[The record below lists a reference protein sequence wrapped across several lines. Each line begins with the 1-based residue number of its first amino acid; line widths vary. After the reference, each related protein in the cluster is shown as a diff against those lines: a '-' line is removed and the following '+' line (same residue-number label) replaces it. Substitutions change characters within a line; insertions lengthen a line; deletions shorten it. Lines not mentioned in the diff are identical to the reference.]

1 MTGAQA
7 PTGWLAGRHTCH
19 ERSNKRAYG
28 PLPLVVSMK
37 ATFAVGWLLICLLGF
52 NGGAVM
58 AASSPDKPAVNA
70 SPEKPQKPAV
80 KKATPVKKAVTAKQS
95 KPAKKRVPIASKS
108 KPASEVVKTPLPPA
122 RLDLSLPPEMVSQLQ
137 PPGTLVPNNSTPL
150 LPQLFGEKPR
160 ESSPFQL
167 NGRLLSNELGLPLS
181 NEPRRDVEGAAL
193 EFEFK
198 Q

>member
-1 MTGAQA
+1 
-7 PTGWLAGRHTCH
+7 
-19 ERSNKRAYG
+19 
-28 PLPLVVSMK
+28 MK

-58 AASSPDKPAVNA
+58 AASSPDKPAATA
-70 SPEKPQKPAV
+70 STEKPHKPAAV
-80 KKATPVKKAVTAKQS
+80 KKATPVKKAVMAKQP

-108 KPASEVVKTPLPPA
+108 KPASEVVKTSLPAA

-137 PPGTLVPNNSTPL
+137 PPGTLVPANSVPL
-150 LPQLFGEKPR
+150 LPPMFGEKPR

-198 Q
+198 R

>member
-1 MTGAQA
+1 
-7 PTGWLAGRHTCH
+7 
-19 ERSNKRAYG
+19 
-28 PLPLVVSMK
+28 MK
-37 ATFAVGWLLICLLGF
+37 ATFAVGWLLIGLLGF

-70 SPEKPQKPAV
+70 STEKPQKPAAV
-80 KKATPVKKAVTAKQS
+80 KKATPVKKAVAAKQP
-95 KPAKKRVPIASKS
+95 KPVKKRAPIAAKSKS
-108 KPASEVVKTPLPPA
+108 ASEVVKTPLPPA

>member
-1 MTGAQA
+1 
-7 PTGWLAGRHTCH
+7 
-19 ERSNKRAYG
+19 
-28 PLPLVVSMK
+28 
-37 ATFAVGWLLICLLGF
+37 
-52 NGGAVM
+52 M
-58 AASSPDKPAVNA
+58 AASSPDKPAATA
-70 SPEKPQKPAV
+70 STQKPPKPEAE
-80 KKATPVKKAVTAKQS
+80 KKATPVKKAVTAKQP
-95 KPAKKRVPIASKS
+95 KPVKKRAPVASKS

-137 PPGTLVPNNSTPL
+137 PPGTLVQTNHAPL

-167 NGRLLSNELGLPLS
+167 NGRLLSNELGLQMRKD
-181 NEPRRDVEGAAL
+181 EHRDVEGAAL